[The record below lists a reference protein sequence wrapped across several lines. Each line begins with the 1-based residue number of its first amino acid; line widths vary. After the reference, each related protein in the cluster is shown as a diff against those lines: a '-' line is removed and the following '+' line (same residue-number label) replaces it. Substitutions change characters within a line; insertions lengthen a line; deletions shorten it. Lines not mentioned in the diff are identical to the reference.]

1 VKSEKRILELDE
13 ALLKKT
19 IAKFCKKNLKIKDL
33 VAEIGLPDLHFRKAG
48 YETLVK
54 IIIGQQVSLA
64 SALSAYLKLKE
75 KAVRITPKSVLSLTE
90 EELKQ
95 CYFSR
100 QKIIYVRALSTAILE
115 KKVNLGQMV
124 CLSDDEVVKQLTQIK
139 GIGIWTAEV
148 YLLQALRRTNIFPLG
163 DLAAI
168 NALKE
173 IFEISDKSLLK
184 KEIEKYSPNKTSLLF
199 LAWHYYLRKRNLKII
214 L

>member
-1 VKSEKRILELDE
+1 MKLKVKIIELDKV
-13 ALLKKT
+13 LLKTT
-19 IAKFCKKNLKIKDL
+19 IATFCKKDKKIKDL

-48 YETLVK
+48 FETLVK
-54 IIIGQQVSLA
+54 IILGQQVSLA

-75 KAVRITPKSVLSLTE
+75 RTGRVTPKSVLSLSD

-100 QKIIYVRALSTAILE
+100 QKIVYVKAISLAILE
-115 KKVNLGQMV
+115 KKINLQQ
-124 CLSDDEVVKQLTQIK
+124 LAFLNDESVIKQLTEIK

-148 YLLQALRRTNIFPLG
+148 YLLQALRRTDVFPLG

-173 IFEISDKSLLK
+173 IFGISDKSLLV
-184 KEIEKYSPNKTSLLF
+184 KEIEKYSPHKTSLLF
-199 LAWHYYLRKRNLKII
+199 LSWHYYLKKRNLKIV